1 MRPVIPSPPKA
12 RSRPAAK
19 VSPLPNPPPQA
30 GEGETGCA
38 MTVSERPQPRPGV
51 LKIQAY
57 VPGKSS
63 APGVAKVFKLSSNET
78 PLGASPKAIA
88 AYDAV
93 GRHLEDYPDGSAT
106 ELREAIGRTYGLDP
120 ARIVCGAGSDD
131 LLNLLARAYL
141 QDGDEA
147 IHTTHGFLVYPIA
160 TLGAGAQPVVA
171 PEKDFTADV
180 DAILARLTP
189 RTKIVFLANPNNP
202 TGTYI
207 PFDEVKRLHAG
218 LPKHVLF
225 VIDAAYAEYVKR
237 NDYESGIELVATS
250 ENVVMTRTFSKIY
263 GLAALRLG
271 WLYGPAHVV
280 DAVNRI
286 RGPFNVNAPSIAA
299 GVAALADVAH
309 VERAREH
316 NAKWL
321 PWLTEEIGKLGLAV
335 TPSVA
340 NFVLIHFPD
349 AKGRTAKEADAFL
362 TKRGLI
368 LRQVGA
374 YKLPNAL
381 RMTVGSEE
389 ANRLVVQ
396 ALAEFLGRKGA
407 AAP

>member
-1 MRPVIPSPPKA
+1 MSV
-12 RSRPAAK
+12 
-19 VSPLPNPPPQA
+19 L
-30 GEGETGCA
+30 
-38 MTVSERPQPRPGV
+38 ERPQPRPGV

-120 ARIVCGAGSDD
+120 SRIVCGAGSDD

-171 PEKDFTADV
+171 PEKNFTADV

-309 VERAREH
+309 VERSREH
-316 NAKWL
+316 NEKWL
-321 PWLTEEIGKLGLAV
+321 AWLTDEIRKLGLQV
-335 TPSVA
+335 TPSVG
-340 NFVLIHFPD
+340 NFLLIHFPETKGKS
-349 AKGRTAKEADAFL
+349 AKDADALL
-362 TKRGLI
+362 TSRGLV
-368 LRQVGA
+368 LRAVGA
-374 YKLPNAL
+374 YHLPNAL
-381 RMTVGSEE
+381 RMSVGTEE
-389 ANRLVVQ
+389 ANRGVV
-396 ALAEFLGRKGA
+396 ATLAELMGKKG
-407 AAP
+407 